1 MWPAV
6 VSKEMPENEAV
17 GPATQ
22 EIVNVPV
29 ENLRLDRE
37 NPRLPSTDI
46 GPDAEV
52 LRYLWREMA
61 VDEVALSIAANGFF
75 PEEPLL
81 VVPEKRGK
89 KDPAADKFVVVE
101 GNRRLAAVLLLR
113 DPALRQRVKADLPH
127 IDAAA
132 SEKLGRLPVSIYDDR
147 KDLWEYLGFRH
158 INGPKEWDAFSK
170 AKYVA
175 KVREQYKVDLEEI
188 ARRIGDRH
196 AFVKRIYRGYLLV
209 QQAEAEGGFSQDDI
223 NKNRFNFSHLY
234 TAASQ
239 PEFQKFLGI
248 DGSNSLKP
256 SPVPK
261 EKLDEL
267 KELML
272 WLYGSKTAKKLPLV
286 RTQNPDLNILREV
299 ISKPAALAVLRS
311 GYPLTRA
318 YDVSIGDARR
328 FEEAL
333 TRAKEDL
340 LLAKGTVTTGYSGG
354 EELFTVISEIGQ
366 VASKIQ
372 EEMAS
377 KREQVTKK
385 AKK

>member
-1 MWPAV
+1 M
-6 VSKEMPENEAV
+6 SENKAV
-17 GPATQ
+17 GPSVPAIIT
-22 EIVNVPV
+22 VPV

-37 NPRLPSTDI
+37 NPRLPSNDI
-46 GPDAEV
+46 SSDAEL

-81 VVPEKRGK
+81 VVPEKKGR
-89 KDPAADKFVVVE
+89 KDPEADKFIVVE

-113 DPALRQRVKADLPH
+113 DAALRQKIKADLPE

-132 SEKLGRLPVSIYDDR
+132 SEKLVRLPVSIYDDR
-147 KDLWEYLGFRH
+147 EDLWEYLGFRH

-175 KVREQYKVDLEEI
+175 KVREQYKIDLEEI
-188 ARRIGDRH
+188 ARRIGDKH
-196 AFVKRIYRGYLLV
+196 TFVKRIYRGYLLV
-209 QQAEAEGGFSQDDI
+209 RQAETEAGFSSDDI

-234 TAASQ
+234 TAASE

-256 SPVPK
+256 NPVPNA
-261 EKLDEL
+261 KLDEL

-272 WLYGSKTAKKLPLV
+272 WLYGSKSAKKLPLV

-318 YDVSIGDARR
+318 YDVSIGDTRR

-340 LLAKGTVTTGYSGG
+340 LLAKGTVTTGYSGS
-354 EELFTVISEIGQ
+354 EELFTVIGEIGQ

-372 EEMAS
+372 EEMMS
-377 KREQVTKK
+377 KREQVVKK
-385 AKK
+385 VRK